1 MEAKQI
7 VKISDEEVF
16 SATGEH
22 LKDVEREVLYNISKD
37 MTYVDIA
44 FKTGYSTGY
53 VKQIASELWRK
64 LSIALGIK
72 VSKINFQSVLE
83 ICQAK
88 KLENTLNDSEPE
100 MILQPVKQEYEE
112 AIKAIETK
120 YEERLKAKEE
130 LIKLKDEQIAIYR
143 QEISELLALVKEMA
157 FQSSSQLT
165 IEGHL
170 IQGGN
175 LIQGNRDVY
184 VSTSETTLDLKDTAR
199 EIQQLLEQLSQT
211 HSTKTLLE
219 QAVVAEKAIAQIEQS
234 SDLKERILQA
244 IHIGGVEALGK
255 AIKHPIS
262 NMLIAAIISKK
273 VNYSNEQ

>member
-22 LKDVEREVLYNISKD
+22 LKDVEREVLYNIAKD

-44 FKTGYSTGY
+44 FKTGYSSGY

-157 FQSSSQLT
+157 FQSSS
-165 IEGHL
+165 H
-170 IQGGN
+170 
-175 LIQGNRDVY
+175 RDVY

-262 NMLIAAIISKK
+262 NMLIAAIRSKK
-273 VNYSNEQ
+273 VN